1 MRKIC
6 FGIVLALMLISTPAM
21 AQLASKSVAVSPETK
36 ELVIRLMEANGVR
49 QSIIQIFEDIISRAP
64 EDQQNNLREILKSD
78 AIIENIVPVYV
89 KHFTPAELKEL
100 IAFYKSPVGA
110 KNLSLTPVLMTE
122 VMEVTGRYFEDQMNH
137 LQKSEQ
143 VKTKP

>member
-6 FGIVLALMLISTPAM
+6 GVMVLALMVMTSPVF
-21 AQLASKSVAVSPETK
+21 AQLASKPSAVSPETK

-49 QSIIQIFEDIISRAP
+49 KSIIQIFEDIISRAP
-64 EDQQNNLREILKSD
+64 EDQKERLRGILKSD

-89 KHFTPAELKEL
+89 KHFTSAELKEL
-100 IAFYKSPVGA
+100 IVFYKSPVGA
-110 KNLSLTPVLMTE
+110 KNLALTPVLMTE
-122 VMEVTGRYFEDQMNH
+122 VMEATSKYFEERMNQ
-137 LQKSEQ
+137 LQKLDQ

>member
-1 MRKIC
+1 MRRIC
-6 FGIVLALMLISTPAM
+6 IVMVLALLLVSSPAM
-21 AQLASKSVAVSPETK
+21 AQLASKPAVVSPETK
-36 ELVIRLMEANGVR
+36 ELVIRLLEANGER
-49 QSIIQIFEDIISRAP
+49 NSIIQIFEDIISRAP
-64 EDQQNNLREILKSD
+64 EDEKTKLREILKSD

-110 KNLSLTPVLMTE
+110 KNLALTPVLMTE
-122 VMEVTGRYFEDQMNH
+122 VMEVTGKYFEEQMNQF
-137 LQKSEQ
+137 QKLNQ